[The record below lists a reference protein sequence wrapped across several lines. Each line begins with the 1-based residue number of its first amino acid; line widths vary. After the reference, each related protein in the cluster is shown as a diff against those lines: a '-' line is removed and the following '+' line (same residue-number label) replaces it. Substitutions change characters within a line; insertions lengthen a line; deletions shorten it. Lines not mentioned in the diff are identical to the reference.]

1 MKNWLT
7 MIIQCLLSIGI
18 GFALLV
24 YFSDIPD
31 NRQTRWVAALVGGL
45 AGAWALT
52 YLWVRLK
59 DIPVIAR
66 RLARK
71 HIG

>member
-1 MKNWLT
+1 MKWLT
-7 MIIQCLLSIGI
+7 MILQCLLSIGI
-18 GFALLV
+18 GFALLI

-31 NRQTRWVAALVGGL
+31 NRQTKWVAAILGGFL
-45 AGAWALT
+45 GTWALT

-59 DIPVIAR
+59 DLPIIVS